1 MGGQTQVEVGDQ
13 DVDGIVVSLS
23 PGMNLTGR
31 VVMDAASPA
40 VDGSPTIA
48 LYSEVLGSTLRSQV
62 FAQFS
67 NASQFTL
74 RDVLPGDYRVQ
85 VLSAPGG
92 TYVKSVRL
100 GATDIL
106 STPFRLEPSVSRETM
121 EVVLG
126 TDGGTLSGS
135 VVTTTGGVREAIP
148 GVTVALIP
156 GGNLRNRTDLYRSA
170 TTNESGQFQLAGIA
184 PGDYT
189 AFALE
194 TAEEGLWREPEFIR
208 RNERLG
214 HAIRV
219 TKASQERV
227 EMSIGHTP

>member
-1 MGGQTQVEVGDQ
+1 MGGQTQVEVSDQ
-13 DVDGIVVSLS
+13 DVDGIVVSLL
-23 PGMNLTGR
+23 PGINLTGR
-31 VVMDAASPA
+31 VVMDAASP
-40 VDGSPTIA
+40 VDDGSPTIA
-48 LYSEVLGSTLRSQV
+48 LYSEVLGSTLRPQV
-62 FAQFS
+62 FALFT
-67 NASQFTL
+67 NVRQFTL

-85 VLSAPGG
+85 ILSAPGG

-100 GATDIL
+100 GAIDVL
-106 STPFRLEPSVSRETM
+106 STPFRLEPSLSRETM

-135 VVTTTGGVREAIP
+135 VVTTTGGREAIP
-148 GVTVALIP
+148 GATVALIP

-170 TTNESGQFQLAGIA
+170 TTNESGQFQLVGIA

-189 AFALE
+189 AFALG

-227 EMSIGHTP
+227 ELSPVSSR